1 MTKNI
6 NPAIGLRIRDRRK
19 ELKLTQESLAK
30 RLGVEKASVWHWENG
45 KSLPIGSRWAQL
57 AKELSTNS
65 HYLLT
70 GVETAPTNREQSF
83 EHMGV
88 AMLPEGDVV
97 SVLNIA
103 KGKAT
108 LSAIATR
115 KPAIIG
121 LNQSADDKV
130 LWLVADNATKFAIGT
145 QVLFDLTAKPTPGDY
160 VLCVLLA
167 SDEVLFRR
175 YRPGAASKSGEPPF
189 TLVPDNERDYEPRV
203 VTRQDRPKILGS
215 AIKVSNDLR

>member
-6 NPAIGLRIRDRRK
+6 NPGIGVRIRDRRK

-30 RLGVEKASVWHWENG
+30 RLGVEKAAVSHWEKG
-45 KSLPIGSRWAQL
+45 RSLPVGSRWAQL
-57 AKELSTNS
+57 AKELRTNS
-65 HYLLT
+65 HYLLS
-70 GVETAPTNREQSF
+70 GIETAPTNQEQSF

-88 AMLPEGDVV
+88 ALLPEGDVL

-108 LSAIATR
+108 LSEIVTR

-121 LNQSADDKV
+121 INQSADDKM
-130 LWLVADNATKFAIGT
+130 LWPVADNATKFTVGS
-145 QVLFDLTAKPTPGDY
+145 QMMFDLTAKPLPGDY

-167 SDEVLFRR
+167 SDEVLVRR
-175 YRPGAASKSGEPPF
+175 YRPGAASKPGEPPF

-203 VTRQDRPKILGS
+203 VTRQDRPKLLGP
-215 AIKVSNDLR
+215 AIKVSYDLR